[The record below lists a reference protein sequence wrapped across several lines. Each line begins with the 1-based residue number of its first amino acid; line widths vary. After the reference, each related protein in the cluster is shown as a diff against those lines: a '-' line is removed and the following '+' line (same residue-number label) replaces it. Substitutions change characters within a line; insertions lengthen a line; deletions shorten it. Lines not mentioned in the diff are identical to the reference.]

1 MKLIDRL
8 LIKVGNYIL
17 KQEDEDIEQDGFI
30 EALGLDLAKYK
41 KKKGDNF
48 LLALRDIVD
57 DVWVDC
63 EVS

>member
-8 LIKVGNYIL
+8 LIKVDNYRL
-17 KQEDEDIEQDGFI
+17 KQEDEDIPQDDFI

-48 LLALRDIVD
+48 FLALRDIVD
-57 DVWVDC
+57 DVWANC